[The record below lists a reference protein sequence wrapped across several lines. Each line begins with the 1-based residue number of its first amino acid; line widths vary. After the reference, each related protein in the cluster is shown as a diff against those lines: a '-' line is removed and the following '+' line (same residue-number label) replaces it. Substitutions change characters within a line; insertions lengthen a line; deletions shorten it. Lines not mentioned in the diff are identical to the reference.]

1 MVTKHIS
8 SKHQSSIT
16 QVLLNQLSDRLESL
30 NTNQTTGRK
39 RKRPL
44 SSTVFAL
51 TSKQWK
57 QLKDEEKAEKEEK
70 KKANKKRDEQDFYKC
85 PDRLRL
91 PLIFYIGHT
100 ATLYINKLSL
110 AGLVRMQ
117 INPGLEA
124 MFETGVDEMSW
135 DDTENY
141 RLGGAYKW
149 PALKD
154 VLDYRKQV
162 YELLINLINSAS
174 LEMPIT
180 MESKWWSLF
189 MGIEHERMHIE
200 TSSVLLRQM
209 PVTMLQRPLNWKYGP
224 RYAEKPAGTN
234 KFVKVPG
241 GEVKIGKPVAFPS
254 YGWDNEYGEL
264 VLSVPEFE
272 CSKYLVT
279 NKDFMGFV
287 RSGAY
292 SCREMWT
299 KEVKGVNLV
308 VGLTY
313 PVTVIA
319 TFNHMNSQK
328 KSRTSTEQYLMFLR
342 CLGIGLLKSTTMKQR
357 PSAHGRVQII
367 VSQLKQSI
375 TVCEVQRHFYQHTGF
390 RLVRSSGETPVRLLV
405 FTYLIKDRSI
415 VVPNVNSKVAL
426 IESMNTQFQY
436 ETEETLA
443 AELDKEY
450 HQPDYCNALC
460 CLIDNVIM
468 KYDIKTASALV
479 FGCGVGRSSFE
490 LSKQFNKVV
499 GIDYCGRFIDAA
511 KRIQTKIAHGQF
523 TDGLHLMDPTDIE
536 ASCIEFKQLT
546 WIPKEVSPTDLV
558 LFEFLERLNNPKAW
572 ICRLWECV
580 KPNSFL
586 IILTCSTQCTT
597 SWIQSCLLQWFTLQE
612 RMEVAGSYTVSI
624 WQRQ

>member
-1 MVTKHIS
+1 M
-8 SKHQSSIT
+8 
-16 QVLLNQLSDRLESL
+16 
-30 NTNQTTGRK
+30 
-39 RKRPL
+39 P
-44 SSTVFAL
+44 
-51 TSKQWK
+51 
-57 QLKDEEKAEKEEK
+57 
-70 KKANKKRDEQDFYKC
+70 
-85 PDRLRL
+85 
-91 PLIFYIGHT
+91 
-100 ATLYINKLSL
+100 
-110 AGLVRMQ
+110 

-141 RLGGAYKW
+141 RLGGTYKW

-180 MESKWWSLF
+180 MESQWWSLF
-189 MGIEHERMHIE
+189 MGIEHERIHIE

-209 PVTMLQRPLNWKYGP
+209 PVVMLQRPLNWKYGP

-313 PVTVIA
+313 HVTVIA

-375 TVCEVQRHFYQHTGF
+375 TVCEASLRDGSSDGFQHPVLQANINLNYGSSTPVNLFPPNSMGLYDVYGNVWEWIEDDFNGLPGFKTSHFYQHTGF
-390 RLVRSSGETPVRLLV
+390 RLVRSSGETPVRLLL

-415 VVPNVNSKVAL
+415 VVPNVNSKAAL

-436 ETEETLA
+436 ETEEKLA

-523 TDGLHLMDPTDIE
+523 TDGLHLMDPTDVE

-546 WIPKEVSPTDLV
+546 WIPKVVSPTDLV
-558 LFEFLERLNNPKAW
+558 LFEFLERLSNPKAW